1 MLDHVPIFLGHELLK
16 STGKL
21 YIIKT
26 HRNTSLYRGKGNPLP
41 IGKTRL
47 YATSQQEFEVECTGL
62 TRSKTFTRNAYGNKD
77 QKRLSMRNVD
87 RPSNHMLTE
96 KYYNFLI
103 FNATSQKAH
112 PARKKP

>member
-1 MLDHVPIFLGHELLK
+1 MNCADPLIAVHTD
-16 STGKL
+16 
-21 YIIKT
+21 T
-26 HRNTSLYRGKGNPLP
+26 HGS
-41 IGKTRL
+41 
-47 YATSQQEFEVECTGL
+47 
-62 TRSKTFTRNAYGNKD
+62 KD

-87 RPSNHMLTE
+87 RPSNHMLIV

>member
-1 MLDHVPIFLGHELLK
+1 M
-16 STGKL
+16 
-21 YIIKT
+21 
-26 HRNTSLYRGKGNPLP
+26 
-41 IGKTRL
+41 TRL
-47 YATSQQEFEVECTGL
+47 CATSEQEFEVECTGL
-62 TRSKTFTRNAYGNKD
+62 TRSKTRAHANVYGSKD

-87 RPSNHMLTE
+87 TPANHMITG